1 MEQIAIRMLQHF
13 LYCKHRWGLMEIDR
27 AWAENAFIVK
37 GNIVHERAHQKGGYA
52 LRGKK
57 VYTDLDI
64 WNDAYG
70 IYGKLDC
77 LEVGKGGY
85 TIVEYKPT
93 QPTDGRFYRTEDAL
107 QVYAQK
113 KCVDA
118 MFGCE
123 STGAIYYANTRKR
136 MEISF
141 EGASFEELLT
151 NALREM
157 RACIQQGRIPP
168 IPEKQVCRGCSM
180 KDLCIPAV
188 RRNVGGLR
196 NRIEKALEANE

>member
-1 MEQIAIRMLQHF
+1 
-13 LYCKHRWGLMEIDR
+13 
-27 AWAENAFIVK
+27 
-37 GNIVHERAHQKGGYA
+37 
-52 LRGKK
+52 
-57 VYTDLDI
+57 
-64 WNDAYG
+64 
-70 IYGKLDC
+70 
-77 LEVGKGGY
+77 
-85 TIVEYKPT
+85 
-93 QPTDGRFYRTEDAL
+93 
-107 QVYAQK
+107 
-113 KCVDA
+113 

-123 STGAIYYANTRKR
+123 STGAIYYADTRKR

-180 KDLCIPAV
+180 KDLCSPAV